1 MNDNL
6 SDFSFSNE
14 SDEET
19 FAVGQIFG
27 KSIAA

>member
-19 FAVGQIFG
+19 FTVGQIFG